1 MKHNRLLALPTLVL
15 SQIGCSSTE
24 NTESTS
30 GTGTTSATL
39 GATSAAGPSTTSAQT
54 SGSSASSTS
63 STTGTVTSTASV
75 SSVSSVGGASSSASV
90 TTNTVAT
97 SETASSTG
105 GSSTTGSLDPGIC
118 DNEQRDGD
126 ETGIDCGGSCP
137 ECVSYET
144 APPDPEYVV
153 ESGCGTGFGGG
164 DSFMCPRSMVF
175 SPEMI
180 QAAFHDW
187 GMDDPPFVYGVVG
200 HDPDVG
206 GVDESPNTCCQ
217 CYQLVFESTGVA
229 GITSPKSMI
238 VQSFNVYAG
247 GAKSFDIFMAAGGL
261 GNFNGCYE
269 NNQQYET
276 FPSEGSDWFQGGVR
290 ATRYSQCS
298 AADGVSVESLAA
310 PACQDYVKSQC
321 DMITSVSPEVQAG
334 SQQSCVWTN
343 RAETLYHTNW
353 SVYVKRV
360 ECPEALTRV
369 TGCKLAPQGLP
380 EANPAVQTVAQ
391 AQADGFLG
399 GYGTT
404 TMQDCCRPHC
414 AWDVNVA
421 QNGASVDAQ
430 YNRFYSC
437 GHDGVPH

>member
-1 MKHNRLLALPTLVL
+1 MGGTSA
-15 SQIGCSSTE
+15 
-24 NTESTS
+24 STS
-30 GTGTTSATL
+30 AASSAGPTTSSQTSASATSGTTSA
-39 GATSAAGPSTTSAQT
+39 AASTTST
-54 SGSSASSTS
+54 S
-63 STTGTVTSTASV
+63 
-75 SSVSSVGGASSSASV
+75 SSVGGASSSGSV
-90 TTNTVAT
+90 TTSSAT
-97 SETASSTG
+97 ASDTASSVGGAGGTG
-105 GSSTTGSLDPGIC
+105 GTATTGSVDPGIC
-118 DNEQRDGD
+118 DNELRDGD
-126 ETGIDCGGSCP
+126 ETGVDCGGSCP
-137 ECVSYET
+137 ACVVYET
-144 APPDPEYVV
+144 APPDPEYVE
-153 ESGCGTGFGGG
+153 ESGCGAGLASG
-164 DSFMCPRSMVF
+164 DSFMCGRSMVF

-206 GVDESPNTCCQ
+206 GVDESSNTCCQ
-217 CYQLVFESTGVA
+217 CYQLVFESTGVG
-229 GITSPKSMI
+229 GITPPKPMI

-247 GAKSFDIFMAAGGL
+247 GAKSFDVFMAAGGL

-290 ATRYSQCS
+290 ATRYPECS
-298 AADGVSVESLAA
+298 SGEGPTVESLGA

-321 DMITSVSPEVQAG
+321 DMITSVSAEVQAG
-334 SQQSCVWTN
+334 AQQSCVRTN
-343 RAETLYHTNW
+343 RPETLYHTNW
-353 SVYVKRV
+353 SVLAKRV

-369 TGCKLAPQGLP
+369 TGCQLAPQGLA
-380 EANPAVQTVAQ
+380 EANPAVQTAAQ
-391 AQADGFLG
+391 AQADGFLS

-414 AWDVNVA
+414 AWDNNVA
-421 QNGASVDAQ
+421 LGGASVDPE

>member
-1 MKHNRLLALPTLVL
+1 MKHNRLLALPTLVF
-15 SQIGCSSTE
+15 SQMGCSSTE
-24 NTESTS
+24 NTESTN
-30 GTGTTSATL
+30 GAGTTSATL
-39 GATSAAGPSTTSAQT
+39 STTNAAGPTTTSAQT
-54 SGSSASSTS
+54 SAS
-63 STTGTVTSTASV
+63 TG
-75 SSVSSVGGASSSASV
+75 
-90 TTNTVAT
+90 
-97 SETASSTG
+97 SSTG
-105 GSSTTGSLDPGIC
+105 GSSTTGSPNPGIC
-118 DNEQRDGD
+118 DNELRDGD
-126 ETGIDCGGSCP
+126 ETGVDCGGSCP

-144 APPDPEYVV
+144 TPPDPEYVV
-153 ESGCGTGFGGG
+153 ESGCGTGLGGG
-164 DSFMCPRSMVF
+164 DSFMCARSMVF
-175 SPEMI
+175 SPEMV

-217 CYQLVFESTGVA
+217 CYQLVFESTGVQ
-229 GITSPKSMI
+229 GITAPKSMI

-269 NNQQYET
+269 NNQQYQT
-276 FPSEGSDWFQGGVR
+276 FPSEGDDWFQGGVR
-290 ATRYSQCS
+290 ATRYSQCTTE
-298 AADGVSVESLAA
+298 DGATVESIGA

-321 DMITSVSPEVQAG
+321 DMITSVSPEVQAS
-334 SQQSCVWTN
+334 SQQSCVWAN

-353 SVYVKRV
+353 SVHAKRV

-380 EANPAVQTVAQ
+380 EANPAVQTVSQ
-391 AQADGFLG
+391 AQAEGFLS

-421 QNGASVDAQ
+421 QDGASVDPQ

-437 GHDGVPH
+437 GH

>member
-1 MKHNRLLALPTLVL
+1 M
-15 SQIGCSSTE
+15 
-24 NTESTS
+24 
-30 GTGTTSATL
+30 
-39 GATSAAGPSTTSAQT
+39 
-54 SGSSASSTS
+54 
-63 STTGTVTSTASV
+63 
-75 SSVSSVGGASSSASV
+75 
-90 TTNTVAT
+90 
-97 SETASSTG
+97 
-105 GSSTTGSLDPGIC
+105 
-118 DNEQRDGD
+118 RDGD
-126 ETGIDCGGSCP
+126 ELGVDCGGSCP
-137 ECVSYET
+137 ACVTYET
-144 APPDPEYVV
+144 TPPDPEYVV
-153 ESGCGTGFGGG
+153 ESGCGTGFANG
-164 DSFMCPRSMVF
+164 DSFLCARSMVF

-200 HDPDVG
+200 HDSDVG
-206 GVDESPNTCCQ
+206 GVDESSNTCCQ
-217 CYQLVFESTGVA
+217 CYQLVFESTGVQ
-229 GITSPKSMI
+229 GITTPKSMI

-247 GAKSFDIFMAAGGL
+247 GAKSFDVFMAAGGL

-276 FPSEGSDWFQGGVR
+276 FPSEGDDWFQGGVR
-290 ATRYSQCS
+290 ATRYSQCT
-298 AADGVSVESLAA
+298 AQDGVTVQSLEA

-321 DMITSVSPEVQAG
+321 DMITSVSAEVQAG

-353 SVYVKRV
+353 SVHAKRV

-369 TGCKLAPQGLP
+369 TGCQLAPQGLP
-380 EANPAVQTVAQ
+380 EADPAVQTVAQ
-391 AQADGFLG
+391 AQAAGFLG

-414 AWDVNVA
+414 AWDSNVA
-421 QNGASVDAQ
+421 LQGASVDPE